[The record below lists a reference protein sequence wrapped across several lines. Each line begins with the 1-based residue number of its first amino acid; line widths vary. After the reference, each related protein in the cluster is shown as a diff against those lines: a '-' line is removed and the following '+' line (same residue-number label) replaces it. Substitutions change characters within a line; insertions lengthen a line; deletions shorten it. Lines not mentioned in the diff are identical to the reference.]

1 MPPSGR
7 EGTTLKPRFVANR
20 PAVIIMMQ
28 QRPYLPNSLFTLALA
43 VATLIGFVAPVD
55 AQDRQRNSYRKDRLT
70 FPFDAVDGYQDG
82 KLYILVGTNSIGVE
96 LAEID
101 GLDMNEYPDLAK
113 ADALL
118 RERKTKEALQAFQ
131 KVRGQTKQDQGWL
144 KLWLD
149 AQMIPLLDAQGR
161 GKEAA
166 EAYIAL
172 IDADAPQGFYERAP
186 FNSVAALPDE
196 EKAKFK
202 PQFEARLEKATP
214 RSKLYYALQD
224 LVTRA
229 EPGAEPVTPTP
240 DGDNPD
246 QLGSVT
252 PMPGFL
258 LTGDVDPIT
267 RQLAR
272 GSYEAA
278 LERVKGEMA
287 TSSAT
292 GTTTLRLY
300 QRGLA
305 RLYLA
310 EKEEDPQS
318 EKAQKLYKDAGL
330 DLMTVAVYFENTRY
344 AGPAVLEAALT
355 QMRIGRPDLAK
366 QLLDEAEAAIDPD
379 DDPLKKRLAK
389 LQEELSNADSNSN
402 AGE

>member
-1 MPPSGR
+1 M
-7 EGTTLKPRFVANR
+7 TPRR
-20 PAVIIMMQ
+20 PCSS
-28 QRPYLPNSLFTLALA
+28 NSLLLLALA
-43 VATLIGFVAPVD
+43 AISLTAIATPAE
-55 AQDRQRNSYRKDRLT
+55 AQDQQRNQYRKDRLT
-70 FPFDAVDGYQDG
+70 FPFDAVDGYRDG
-82 KLYILVGTNSIGVE
+82 KLFVLVGTNSIGVE

-101 GLDMNEYPDLAK
+101 GLDMVEYPNLGK
-113 ADALL
+113 ADKLMQ
-118 RERKTKEALQAFQ
+118 ERKSKQALQLFQ
-131 KVRGQTKQDQGWL
+131 QVRRQVKQDQGWL

-149 AQMIPLLDAQGR
+149 AKMIPLLDAEGR

-166 EAYIAL
+166 EAYITL

-196 EKAKFK
+196 EKAKLK
-202 PQFEARLEKATP
+202 PQFEARLKKATP

-229 EPGAEPVTPTP
+229 EPGAKPITPV
-240 DGDNPD
+240 NPNDAAGD
-246 QLGSVT
+246 QLASQT

-272 GSYEAA
+272 GSYESA
-278 LERVKGEMA
+278 LERVQGEMA

-310 EKEEDPQS
+310 EKEENPQS

-330 DLMTVAVYFENTRY
+330 DLMTVAVYFQNTRY

-355 QMRIGRPDLAK
+355 QMRIGRPDLARK
-366 QLLDEAEAAIDPD
+366 LLDEAEAAIDPD
-379 DDPLKKRLAK
+379 DDPLKKRLGK
-389 LQEELSNADSNSN
+389 LQEELSNGNSDTDTN